1 MRPERVLLM
10 MSNADRS
17 NGYEAVSGEFIT
29 GRTRSSVGAAT
40 VRQWAKALPPGGDV
54 LDLGCGP
61 GAPISQTLVDEGLNV
76 YGVDA
81 SPSMIAAFRARFPH
95 ASAERSD
102 VEDSQFFGRSFDGVV
117 AWGLMFLLPPDAQ
130 VNLIHKVAAGLKPGG
145 RFLFTAPRQ
154 ICEWSDNL
162 TGRKSVSLGS
172 DAYRRILES
181 AGLLLD
187 DETEDEGENHY
198 YFVRKPDSSEG

>member
-1 MRPERVLLM
+1 MKPGRVLLM
-10 MSNADRS
+10 MSNADRT
-17 NGYEAVSGEFIT
+17 NGYEDVSGEFIS

-54 LDLGCGP
+54 LDLGCGS
-61 GAPISQTLVDEGLNV
+61 GAPISQTLADEGLNV

-95 ASAERSD
+95 ALAERSA

-130 VNLIHKVAAGLKPGG
+130 TNLIHKVAATLKPGG
-145 RFLFTAPRQ
+145 RFLFTAPYQ
-154 ICEWSDNL
+154 VCEWPDNL
-162 TGRKSVSLGS
+162 TGWKSVSLGVE
-172 DAYRRILES
+172 AYRRIVES
-181 AGLLLD
+181 AGLILD
-187 DETEDEGENHY
+187 DETEDEGQNHY
-198 YFVRKPDSSEG
+198 YFVRKPHSKE